1 MIVATYHYSM
11 SGCVCALLIK
21 NQNILDIS
29 VSVLDNPENK
39 NKRQFVKHGTR
50 MCAGLV
56 RREGI
61 NGNVKFCYPSVLRG
75 NQQQK
80 IADRLFDNKDIDS
93 IRHPLSIPSALSK
106 MSEKGLIKPAYD
118 GLEEPVRV
126 YTDASVQEKNGMPT
140 VGCALIDDN
149 NSILSIRGD
158 TLDGHRKVSVAEFE
172 AGCLGLE
179 NASDIGINNAI
190 WVSDNR
196 DAQDIFRDNSSTSG
210 IRNQKRLDRCESLK
224 NSFKDFSLV
233 DIDGNDNI
241 LADAIAEDMRR
252 DITQDR
258 LIYQSLFG
266 EN

>member
-11 SGCVCALLIK
+11 TGPICALLIN

-29 VSVLDNPENK
+29 VSVLDNPEQK
-39 NKRQFVKHGTR
+39 NKRQFVKHGTK

-80 IADRLFDNKDIDS
+80 IADKLFDNKDIDS

-106 MSEKGLIKPAYD
+106 MSEKGLIKPAYNS
-118 GLEEPVRV
+118 LEEPVRV
-126 YTDASVQEKNGMPT
+126 YTDASVQKKNGMPT
-140 VGCALIDDN
+140 LGCALIDDN
-149 NSILSIRGD
+149 NTILSIHGD

-179 NASDIGINNAI
+179 DAVNMGIDDSI

-196 DAQDIFRDNSSTSG
+196 DAQSIFRDNNSTSG
-210 IRNQKRLDRCESLK
+210 IRNQKRLNRCEKLK
-224 NSFKDFSLV
+224 NSFEDFSLV

-252 DITQDR
+252 DMTQDH
-258 LIYQSLFG
+258 LIYNPSFIDS
-266 EN
+266 